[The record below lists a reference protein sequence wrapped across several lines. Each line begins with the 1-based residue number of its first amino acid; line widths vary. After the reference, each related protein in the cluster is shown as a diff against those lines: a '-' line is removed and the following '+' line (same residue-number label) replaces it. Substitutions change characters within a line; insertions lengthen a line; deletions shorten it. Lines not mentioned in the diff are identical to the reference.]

1 MDAILKMRP
10 PTNATEMRTFL
21 GMVTY
26 YRDMWPRRAHILAP
40 CTEMSGLPK
49 RAKLKWTDEMEVSFK
64 QMKAVIAEDAMMAYP
79 DHNIPF
85 DIYTDA
91 SDYQIGACVIQK
103 GKPVAYYSRKLT
115 SAQKN

>member
-1 MDAILKMRP
+1 
-10 PTNATEMRTFL
+10 
-21 GMVTY
+21 
-26 YRDMWPRRAHILAP
+26 
-40 CTEMSGLPK
+40 
-49 RAKLKWTDEMEVSFK
+49 MEVAFK

-91 SDYQIGACVIQK
+91 SDYQIGACVMQK

-115 SAQKN
+115 SAQKNYTTMDRGVHPIFRLFSSGTYDPTKTGVWSQWYNLDIPKKDPKKFMACAPFCVCLFCH